1 MELLQLKYFLDAAK
15 SESFS
20 KVAKKYGVPTS
31 DISQTIKRLERELGA
46 QLFDRSANRIALSE
60 QGRAFLEGARA
71 ALDSLQ
77 RAKARVQDCT
87 DGVLGEI
94 QLLAL
99 CNRRAVTEVIEK
111 FHALYPQVN
120 FVLSHSGEP
129 ENCDIIISDT
139 EPGGKGYKKQALINE
154 RVLLAVK
161 KDGELENVK
170 SVQELKNARFVTMP
184 RHSSQHRITEKLC
197 EKSGFSPN
205 ISIFCDDPFYVR
217 KYVEI
222 GLGATFVPEFSWAGQ
237 FSDKIKLLDI
247 CDFKRTTYLFISGFS
262 AEKKAV
268 KLFVPMLKQNFD
280 TYSAD
285 K

>member
-1 MELLQLKYFLDAAK
+1 MELLQLKYFLEAAK

-31 DISQTIKRLERELGA
+31 DISQTIKRLETELSA

-71 ALDSLQ
+71 ALDSLE
-77 RAKARVQDCT
+77 RAKARVQDCA
-87 DGVLGEI
+87 DGVAGEI
-94 QLLAL
+94 HLLAL
-99 CNRRAVTEVIEK
+99 CNRRGVTEVIEK

-120 FVLSHSGEP
+120 FIIRHSGEP

-139 EPGGKGYKKQALINE
+139 EPGGKGYKKQVLINE

-161 KDGELENVK
+161 KGGEFENVK
-170 SVQELKNARFVTMP
+170 TMRELKGSGFVTMP
-184 RHSSQHRITEKLC
+184 KYSSQHRMTEKLC
-197 EKSGFSPN
+197 EKAGFSPN

-217 KYVEI
+217 KYVEM

-237 FSDKIKLLDI
+237 FSDKIRLLDI
-247 CDFKRTTYLFISGFS
+247 CNFTRTTYVFISGFS
-262 AEKKAV
+262 MEKKAV
-268 KLFVPMLKQNFD
+268 KLFVPMLKESFEA
-280 TYSAD
+280 YSA
-285 K
+285 KE